1 MKYRLKRFL
10 TVFLATCVCMGSEAI
25 AARDGEAVKLS
36 KSLTF
41 FPGPVNGAL
50 IETDVVN
57 VYVYG
62 DPSSGGKG
70 NDNSNVVLFTHHR
83 RDVVWAGRRLVEAG
97 GFAFVPKKER
107 EYFEDP
113 AGKWEEFVKIRLKD
127 TQQQST
133 KMLARPLAVGS
144 DVEEGTRFEFGSPNR
159 RQKFEVIDT
168 PGFTRGSVSYIATID
183 GKKVA
188 FTGDLIYGDGQI
200 LDLYSFQDKIPEA
213 KIGGYHGY
221 GARLAPL
228 LDSLRKVAALKP
240 DLIVPARGPIIRN
253 PQASIEKLIGRV
265 QELYRNYLSTN
276 ALYWYFKAD
285 RMKACAERI
294 LGTDAEY
301 ELMPYS
307 HHEEMPGWVIAT
319 GTTRILVSED
329 GAGFMLDCGSKR
341 YIDFVK
347 KLMADGLITKI
358 EGIFVTHYH
367 GDHTDWVQAAAEE
380 FKCPVYSTTEYE
392 DILEHPEAYHMAAMT
407 PNAIKDVTGLK
418 DGTVMK
424 WRDLELTFYFYPG
437 QALYHG
443 GLLVKKPGDKT
454 IFFIG
459 DAFTPSGMDDYCTLN
474 RNLVREDNGYL
485 YCFKKLRE
493 LKGEVWLM
501 NEHVTFIF
509 KYTPA
514 QLDYLESR
522 YRERIRMLGELF
534 PWDDPN
540 YGVDEQWAWFYPY
553 GAGTVR
559 GKTLSYEFRIWNHSS
574 RERTYAIQ
582 CNLPEGMIQ
591 LDYALNVTV
600 AAGARKNVPLKIYVS
615 KKAIP
620 GNNIVTA
627 DVFSEGMAFREW
639 AETIVTVAE

>member
-1 MKYRLKRFL
+1 MKKKLVL
-10 TVFLATCVCMGSEAI
+10 SIGAWICVCGGALGSESN
-25 AARDGEAVKLS
+25 EPVKLS
-36 KSLTF
+36 ANLTF
-41 FPGPVNGAL
+41 LPGPVNGAL
-50 IETDVVN
+50 IESGERRVAI
-57 VYVYG
+57 YG
-62 DPSSGGKG
+62 DPWNRIEGKV
-70 NDNSNVVLFTHHR
+70 DSVFFTHHR

-97 GFAFVPKKER
+97 AKAIVPEAER
-107 EYFEDP
+107 AYFEDP
-113 AGKWEEFVKIRLKD
+113 GKQWEDFIKIRLKD
-127 TQQQST
+127 TAQQST
-133 KMLARPLAVGS
+133 KMLIDPMRVAAGAR
-144 DVEEGTRFEFGSPNR
+144 EGDPWHKTSIRID
-159 RQKFEVIDT
+159 KIKLHTLDT
-168 PGFTRGSVSYIATID
+168 PGFTRGAVSYFGVID
-183 GKKVA
+183 GRKVA

-200 LDLYSFQDKIPEA
+200 HDLYSFQDKIPEA

-228 LDSLRKVAALKP
+228 LESLRKVAALKP
-240 DLIVPARGPIIRN
+240 DLIVPARGPVIRN

-294 LGTDAEY
+294 LGEGAEY
-301 ELMPYS
+301 DLMPYS
-307 HHEEMPGWVIAT
+307 HHEEMPGWVIST

-347 KLMADGLITKI
+347 KLMADGLIRKI

-392 DILEHPEAYHMAAMT
+392 DILEKPEAYHMAAMT
-407 PNAIKDVTGLK
+407 PNAIRDVTGLK

-424 WRDLELTFYFYPG
+424 WRDFELTFHFYPG

-443 GLLVKKPGDKT
+443 GLLVRKAGDKT

-540 YGVDEQWAWFYPY
+540 YGIDEQWAWFYPY
-553 GAGTVR
+553 GTGADR
-559 GKTLSYEFRIWNHSS
+559 GKTLSYEFQIWNHSA
-574 RERTYAIQ
+574 RERDYAIK
-582 CNLPEGMIQ
+582 CNVPEGVIQ
-591 LDYALNVTV
+591 LDYALNVTIP
-600 AAGARKNVPLKIYVS
+600 AGGRKNVPLKFYVS
-615 KKAIP
+615 KNAKP
-620 GNNIVTA
+620 GNNILTA
-627 DVFSEGMAFREW
+627 DVFTEGMAFREW